1 MIAGIDIGT
10 SYSSICVMDTAG
22 KIQPVDTATGT
33 SMYGSKYSLPSAVF
47 VEEDGKILVG
57 QAAMNSRRKKPQNF
71 RMEFKRDLGQ
81 DVPVFLGSASFLPE
95 DFYTELFNHMQDRV
109 KALYGTCITKAYI
122 TCPAAYGK
130 KKKEK
135 IIGAARAA
143 GLFDTVLVDEPT
155 AAALCYT
162 QTGLLQN
169 GQKFLLY
176 DFGGGTFDVSVLQYK
191 ESGFSLLAE
200 PMGISQCGGIDMDRL
215 IFQDMLSKVSAKTL
229 EELKCNEL
237 YWRRFECQLGE
248 QAVKAKHHLSS
259 SDVFNEDIPV
269 GFDSVAYELTL
280 EQFNGMIA
288 PLTAQTIDTCREVL
302 AFAGIGVKDLAGILM
317 VGGTSRVR
325 LVQELVRK
333 FAGKVPVYCSVD
345 LELAVAIG
353 ALYADTKTLAANME
367 KHKNTN
373 IEKKKDINT
382 EKHKD
387 INFHMAD
394 LSLVEEEAS
403 RGNAE
408 ACYEL
413 GCRLAQGSSVPLDM
427 EKAIP
432 WFEKAASFGYG
443 AAMTWLGEMYEG
455 LYIRGN
461 MEKAAKWYAKA
472 AMANDPAGQYNLGL
486 LYHIGAG
493 VDKNEENARMWIERA
508 LEQWV
513 KYAQNGDAEA
523 SAYLEQVYETG
534 QGVGNDKNK
543 AKEYRQIAIEAFT
556 KRAESGELYSQ
567 YRLGKLYFDAPD
579 DNSEA
584 FYTGQARLWLEKAAA
599 QNHALAQYFLGKTY
613 PLSAPEYMTWL
624 IKAGENGN
632 YWAQYDLGQAY
643 ANGNTAFPK
652 DLQQAASWYEK
663 ASKMGGSSAV
673 GKWAK
678 EAWMDLREPLAS
690 SMREDSG
697 SQTASSVRAASGSQI
712 APSARPASDTQT
724 ASSARTGEK
733 PSWEVWP
740 KSLQKAPSQE
750 KTNAQLVEEFIKQ
763 KPFITKG
770 KGEFSEASLR
780 KLKVSLGV
788 PSTADILLACDNNTW
803 RQNGKIGYILTE
815 WGIYSKGVF
824 LSAPKISWNDFITCK
839 IETRLV
845 SGNSVKVYLNGE
857 AFCVHVGNLAQKM
870 SEFWPELQAY
880 LKKHKV

>member
-47 VEEDGKILVG
+47 VEDDGKILVG

-81 DVPVFLGSASFLPE
+81 EVPVFLGSASFLPE

-109 KALYGTCITKAYI
+109 KTLYGTHITKAYI

-143 GLFDTVLVDEPT
+143 GLFDTVLVDEPA
-155 AAALCYT
+155 AAALCYI
-162 QTGLLQN
+162 QTGLLKN

-215 IFQDMLSKVSAKTL
+215 IFQDMLSRVSAETL
-229 EELKCNEL
+229 EELKGNEL

-259 SDVFNEDIPV
+259 SDIFNEDIPV

-288 PLTAQTIDTCREVL
+288 PLAAQTIDTCRDAL
-302 AFAGIGVKDLAGILM
+302 AFAGIGVKELDGILM

-353 ALYADTKTLAANME
+353 ALYADTKALAANME
-367 KHKNTN
+367 KRKDTN
-373 IEKKKDINT
+373 IEKHKDTDIEKQNDTNT
-382 EKHKD
+382 EKYTD
-387 INFHMAD
+387 INFHMTD

-403 RGNAE
+403 RGNAD

-413 GCRLAQGSSVPLDM
+413 GCRFAQGSSVPLNM

-461 MEKAAKWYAKA
+461 MERAAKWYAKA

-493 VDKNEENARMWIERA
+493 VDKNEENARMWMDRA
-508 LEQWV
+508 LEQWA
-513 KYAQNGDAEA
+513 KAAKNGDAEA
-523 SAYLEQVYETG
+523 AAYLEQAYETG
-534 QGVGNDKNK
+534 QGVGKDKDK

-567 YRLGKLYFDAPD
+567 YRLGKLYFDAPN

-613 PLSAPEYMTWL
+613 PLSAPEYMAWL

-652 DLQQAASWYEK
+652 DLQQAACWYEK
-663 ASKMGGSSAV
+663 AANMGGSSAV

-697 SQTASSVRAASGSQI
+697 SRTASSARSG
-712 APSARPASDTQT
+712 SDTQT
-724 ASSARTGEK
+724 ASRARTGEK
-733 PSWEVWP
+733 PSWEIWP
-740 KSLQKAPSQE
+740 KSLQKVSSQK
-750 KTNAQLVEEFIKQ
+750 KTTAQLVEEFIKQ

-780 KLKVSLGV
+780 KLKASLGV
-788 PSTADILLACDNNTW
+788 PSIANILLARDSTW
-803 RQNGKIGYILTE
+803 RQSGKNGYILTE
-815 WGIYSKGVF
+815 WGIYSKGTF
-824 LSAPKISWNDFITCK
+824 LSAQKISWNDFITCK
-839 IETRLV
+839 IKARLV
-845 SGNSVKVYLNGE
+845 SGNGIGVYLNGE
-857 AFCVHVGNLAQKM
+857 AFCMHVGNLDQKM